1 MRLAVFGDIHGNRR
15 ALDAVLADMERLEVD
30 ARICHGDLA
39 FRGPDPQAA
48 IDRILGEDLDGLIV
62 GNTDQWLF
70 RGFPEGFAPGAER
83 LKRLTTYREWALERI
98 DAASLKALES
108 LPLSATIKL
117 GDHTV
122 TVVHAAPTST
132 EAWFDASLGNDEL
145 AEIFTGAGA
154 CDTLVCG
161 HIHTPYVRRINRR
174 WLVNTGS
181 VGNPIDGDYRA
192 SYALFTAENG
202 GLSIEIRRVPY
213 DVVKVGEDAHKAGFP
228 YAAEYAEAIRC
239 GAQF

>member
-1 MRLAVFGDIHGNRR
+1 MRLAVFGDIHGNSR
-15 ALDAVLADMERLEVD
+15 ALDAVLADIDRLKVD
-30 ARICHGDLA
+30 ARVCLGDLA
-39 FRGPDPQAA
+39 FRGPDPGGA
-48 IDRILGEDLDGLIV
+48 IERVLGADLDGLIV

-70 RGFPEGFAPGAER
+70 QGFPKGFDPGEER
-83 LKRLTTYREWALERI
+83 LKRLSAFREWALERI
-98 DAASLKALES
+98 RPEHIEKLKS
-108 LPLSATIKL
+108 LPLSTTVKL

-122 TVVHAAPTST
+122 TVVHASPTST
-132 EAWFDASLGNDEL
+132 EAWFDASLGDGEL
-145 AEIFTGAGA
+145 AEIFTGAGP

-192 SYALFTAENG
+192 SYALLTAEDG

-213 DVVKVGEDAHKAGFP
+213 DVVKVGEDAAKAGFP
-228 YAAEYAEAIRC
+228 FAGEYAEAIRC